1 MEKVRFLRKSPLF
14 QIQIE
19 DPDDPE
25 EMRSMIPGPEEM
37 RSMNQLPDVTQGPD
51 SYSQEDQSGP
61 EDHAG
66 SSQEDFKIRNNC

>member
-25 EMRSMIPGPEEM
+25 EMRA
-37 RSMNQLPDVTQGPD
+37 MNQLPDVTQGPD

>member
-25 EMRSMIPGPEEM
+25 EMTSMIPGPEEMRSMIPGPEEM
-37 RSMNQLPDVTQGPD
+37 RSMNQLPHVTQGPD
-51 SYSQEDQSGP
+51 SYSQEDPHGP
-61 EDHAG
+61 ER
-66 SSQEDFKIRNNC
+66 S